1 MSQRKKI
8 ALVGAGNIGG
18 ELAALAARQELGDV
32 WLFDIPE
39 KLGLAQG
46 KALDLEQNGAVL
58 GYDAAIRGTADW
70 DDLAGSDVVIV
81 TAGIPRKPGMSRDDL
96 LSVNLKIIRSV
107 AGNLRT
113 RCPNAFVIVVSNP
126 LDAMVYAMKEVTGFP
141 PERVVGMAGVLD
153 SARLQLFLAQAA
165 GVAVKD
171 VRAMVLGGHGDTMV
185 PVPSYCTIN
194 GIPVRQLVSADK
206 LTAIFERTRNGGAE
220 VVKLMGTSAYYA
232 PAASAIQMARA
243 FLHDEKRLIPCAAFL
258 RGEYGYQ
265 DLYIGVP
272 VILGG
277 SGVEKVVEIALE
289 PGEKQMLD
297 NSAKAVRELIEAS
310 KRLLV
315 CRNAVAD
322 LPASPGPEAI
332 IRALGSPIVHSCR
345 TPRARRT
352 RGRAP
357 ISRRTSFSLVARA
370 RYGGHGQRAHS
381 PRSVDGSP
389 GFT

>member
-1 MSQRKKI
+1 
-8 ALVGAGNIGG
+8 
-18 ELAALAARQELGDV
+18 LAALAARQELGDV

-39 KLGLAQG
+39 KLGVAQG

-58 GYDAAIRGTADW
+58 GYDAAIRGTANW

-107 AGNLRT
+107 AENLRT

-153 SARLQLFLAQAA
+153 SSRLQLFLAQAA

-185 PVPSYCTIN
+185 PVASYCTIN
-194 GIPVRQLVSADK
+194 GIPAGQLIAADK
-206 LTAIFERTRNGGAE
+206 LAAIFERTRNGGAE

-232 PAASAIQMARA
+232 PASSAIQMARA

-258 RGEYGYQ
+258 RGEYGYH

-277 SGVEKVVEIALE
+277 KGVEKIVEIALE
-289 PGEKQMLD
+289 AGEKQMLD

-310 KRLLV
+310 KRL
-315 CRNAVAD
+315 
-322 LPASPGPEAI
+322 
-332 IRALGSPIVHSCR
+332 
-345 TPRARRT
+345 
-352 RGRAP
+352 
-357 ISRRTSFSLVARA
+357 
-370 RYGGHGQRAHS
+370 
-381 PRSVDGSP
+381 
-389 GFT
+389 

>member
-18 ELAALAARQELGDV
+18 ELAALAARQELGNV

-39 KLGLAQG
+39 KLGVAQG

-58 GYDAAIRGTADW
+58 GYDVAVRGTANW
-70 DDLAGSDVVIV
+70 DDLAGADVVIV

-96 LSVNLKIIRSV
+96 LSVNLKIIRGV
-107 AGNLRT
+107 AENLRT

-126 LDAMVYAMKEVTGFP
+126 LDAMVYAMKEGTGFP
-141 PERVVGMAGVLD
+141 PERVVGMAGMLD

-194 GIPVRQLVSADK
+194 GIPARQLVADDK
-206 LTAIFERTRNGGAE
+206 LSAIFERTRNGGAE
-220 VVKLMGTSAYYA
+220 VVKLMGTSAYFA

-243 FLHDEKRLIPCAAFL
+243 YLHDEKRLIPCAAYL

-277 SGVEKVVEIALE
+277 GGVEKVVEIALD

-297 NSAKAVRELIEAS
+297 KSAKAVRDLIEVS
-310 KRLLV
+310 KRL
-315 CRNAVAD
+315 
-322 LPASPGPEAI
+322 
-332 IRALGSPIVHSCR
+332 
-345 TPRARRT
+345 
-352 RGRAP
+352 
-357 ISRRTSFSLVARA
+357 
-370 RYGGHGQRAHS
+370 
-381 PRSVDGSP
+381 
-389 GFT
+389 